1 MGKKSKASKTKK
13 VGNQAFNAQGRLI
26 SDAPESQLDWKSGN
40 KDVTLIDI
48 NIVERCLS
56 RIILRP
62 HTQSQPLNGADKK
75 HLDKCRELC
84 EKILMASSE
93 CAKLEQV
100 QKNQIE
106 INSASAFNSK
116 EGMRG
121 ILLENANVSPISNP
135 EEKKLLEM
143 RTEIIQRYEQSLPRD
158 LHEWLTSWDK
168 KIDLRIAEKFMNC
181 LGAVPDLINRQ
192 VSHWEQCKANARLSR
207 FGMGIFTRLKAL
219 KLAKKFTILE
229 KDLEKIKYEID
240 FFKRKVLATHEHTA
254 KICGNLATFVKIPD
268 ANSGI
273 DSKKVQKI
281 VLIDVEKELSEKLM
295 AQRNENQGSSFE
307 INSQINQF
315 QMRMQQLK
323 LSLKE
328 VYGNYEQS
336 KIKVSQNQ
344 THDFV
349 RLCSG
354 ATAMQIR
361 QAFEELEYRI
371 AVETEKTKQLRDKKS
386 QSLEELQ
393 RLLEVIHEYTNAN
406 SANFVRDFKQSRA
419 VGPRTASLNSL
430 RSTASVENSTFTPER
445 IVTSKN

>member
-13 VGNQAFNAQGRLI
+13 VDNQAFNARGSLI
-26 SDAPESQLDWKSGN
+26 PHNSPNLLDGDSIN
-40 KDVTLIDI
+40 SAVSLVDI
-48 NIVERCLS
+48 NVVERCLS

-62 HTQSQPLNGADKK
+62 HTQAHPLNGTEKK
-75 HLDKCRELC
+75 YLDKCRELC

-100 QKNQIE
+100 QKTQIE

-121 ILLENANVSPISNP
+121 ILLENANLSPISNP

-192 VSHWEQCKANARLSR
+192 VSYWEQCKANARLSR

-240 FFKRKVLATHEHTA
+240 FFKRKVLSTNEYTA

-273 DSKKVQKI
+273 DSKKVQKV

-315 QMRMQQLK
+315 QMKMQQLK

-361 QAFEELEYRI
+361 QTFEELEYKI

-393 RLLEVIHEYTNAN
+393 LLLEVIHEYTNA
-406 SANFVRDFKQSRA
+406 SSDTFVRDFKQPRA
-419 VGPRTASLNSL
+419 VGPRTTSLNSL
-430 RSTASVENSTFTPER
+430 RSVASVENPALTPER
-445 IVTSKN
+445 LVTSKN